1 MDQTSSSRA
10 RRTCETC
17 NSIDVRDW
25 HRRGLLAVGR
35 KFQWFW
41 IGNPQHC
48 GSIGVRSE
56 GHAVILTYRE
66 AGQPE
71 WKWIEQYLALE
82 WTECNCGGRR
92 PWFRCPVDSGEKR
105 CGRRVAIL
113 YCAGR
118 LFACSRCYGLAYECQ
133 RQNPRERRGRVLAL
147 DPVESSPRAIWRGGP
162 RASSWNEERCLL
174 RRRLQTLMISEC
186 RRTPRVPQLRRL
198 ARSGKSYY
206 S

>member
-25 HRRGLLAVGR
+25 HRSGLLAVGR

-82 WTECNCGGRR
+82 WTECNFGGRR

-105 CGRRVAIL
+105 CGRRVAVL

-118 LFACSRCYGLAYECQ
+118 LFACRRCYGLAYECQ
-133 RQNPRERRGRVLAL
+133 RQNSRGRGLSTAKK
-147 DPVESSPRAIWRGGP
+147 I
-162 RASSWNEERCLL
+162 
-174 RRRLQTLMISEC
+174 RRRLGGGPDMLEPFPQKPKKMHW
-186 RRTPRVPQLRRL
+186 RTYERLR
-198 ARSGKSYY
+198 ARADRAAFQALK
-206 S
+206 